1 METLRQYNKILLNHK
16 EEWTRASSS
25 EVDKPRA
32 YTE

>member
-16 EEWTRASSS
+16 KEWIRASSS
-25 EVDKPRA
+25 EVHEPRA